1 MANYISKV
9 QLPGSETIYEIKDA
23 GARELIAQLH
33 NVEFHKCTN
42 AGDTPVGV
50 KWTPQGGEEITGT
63 LIAANAEKTSI
74 YLVPSKHTIADEDIY
89 DEYIAVNTG
98 STSTPSWMWEALGNT
113 QLDIDDLGDFAY
125 ADTGSG
131 SGTVS
136 TADSASFSNGA
147 ASVSASYTPKGS
159 VTVTLKQTA
168 TAADLTTADY
178 TPSGTVSKPNITIT
192 PTTLDVYSKKTDGS
206 VTAGTA
212 ATFSQGTDTF
222 VKPTH
227 TADVFV
233 EPTWSA
239 SVDANEVLTFSF
251 SAGSFTQ
258 GTFTQGDFTQGTDT
272 FTANTPT
279 AVTLPTFEKKQL
291 LSNVGAELASTPVF
305 TGTKATDALITG
317 VTYDK
322 ASVQSAT
329 FSGTTEIISST
340 GTATGDVT
348 LTKTNKT
355 VNVTVAPV
363 VTTTP

>member
-1 MANYISKV
+1 MATSYISKV

-23 GARELIAQLH
+23 GARELISQLH
-33 NVEFHKCTN
+33 NVEFHKCTA

-50 KWTPQGGEEITGT
+50 EWKDGSTTITGT
-63 LIAANAEKTSI
+63 LTAANAQHQTI
-74 YLVPSKHTIADEDIY
+74 YLVPSKHTLTGDVY
-89 DEYIAVNTG
+89 DEYITTNIST
-98 STSTPSWMWEALGNT
+98 TSTPSWTWETLGNT

-147 ASVSASYTPKGS
+147 ASVSATYTPKGS
-159 VTVTLKQTA
+159 VSVTLAQTA
-168 TAADLTTADY
+168 TAATLTKADY
-178 TPSGTVSKPNITIT
+178 TPEGTVSKPSITVT
-192 PTTLDVYSKKTDGS
+192 PTTVDVYSKKTDGS

-212 ATFSQGTDTF
+212 ATFTQGTDTF

-233 EPTWSA
+233 APTWSA

-258 GTFTQGDFTQGTDT
+258 GTFTQGSFTQGLDT

-279 AVTLPTFEKKQL
+279 AVTLPTFEKKQP

-305 TGTKATDALITG
+305 TGTKATDALVTG

-329 FSGTTEIISST
+329 FSGTEETISST